1 MRLEPQKQHSL
12 LAMAP
17 GLQTLCDV
25 MRGMPEQPLTTTT
38 SKGRAME
45 ITQELRTLAKY
56 TAGPLAV
63 STTPQA
69 RGAKAAAV

>member
-1 MRLEPQKQHSL
+1 
-12 LAMAP
+12 
-17 GLQTLCDV
+17 
-25 MRGMPEQPLTTTT
+25 
-38 SKGRAME
+38 ME
-45 ITQELRTLAKY
+45 ITQELRTLAKF